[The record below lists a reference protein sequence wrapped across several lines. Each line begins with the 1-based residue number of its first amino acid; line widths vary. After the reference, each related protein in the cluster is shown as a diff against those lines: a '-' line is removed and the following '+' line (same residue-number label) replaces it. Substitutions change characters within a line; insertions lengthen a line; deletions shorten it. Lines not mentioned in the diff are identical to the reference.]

1 MDEKPRAYKARHAR
15 KDHHHLRIAFSLI
28 LALVLV
34 TLTLVAASGG
44 GQPAAAAV
52 GDDPVAQQLAQA
64 RIELANCQILA
75 AKGTTSAQRARG
87 RACVTDQNLI
97 ISELLKVT
105 TPPPTTTPPVTTR
118 PPTSAPP
125 TTTVPPTTTRPP
137 VTTTTTVPPTT
148 PPVTTPPPT
157 TSPPAQ
163 TNNCMPVPHLC
174 GFPDTTNTGT
184 HGTLTAL
191 NSNVILSVPGEVLE
205 NRDVHGCITVKAA
218 NVVIRNVRVSCGG
231 NYVIAI
237 NAGTGSDPWFAPNA
251 NTLIQDVEINHMGTV
266 DGKGIAFEGYH
277 ANRVYYHNG
286 ADCFHVQRNI
296 LVENSYCVIGLDGG
310 GDAFCTMSDAH
321 WDGIQSDEG
330 DVIVLRHN
338 TIRNP
343 CKQTSAILMSTNTL
357 PIGHVTIEGNLM
369 AGGGWTVYCG
379 TGEGGPTF
387 GPEIFRDNRISRS
400 YYHWPPGTDHTSGDV
415 GGYYGPMTS
424 CNASNVQ
431 ASNNRWDEDGTLIPI
446 Q

>member
-1 MDEKPRAYKARHAR
+1 MDEKPSAYKPRHAR
-15 KDHHHLRIAFSLI
+15 KEHHHLRVAFSVI

-44 GQPAAAAV
+44 GQPAAAAAAE
-52 GDDPVAQQLAQA
+52 DPVAQQLAQA
-64 RIELANCQILA
+64 RITLANCQILA
-75 AKGTTSAQRARG
+75 LKGTTSAQRARG
-87 RACVTDQNLI
+87 RLCVADQNLI
-97 ISELLKVT
+97 ISELMKT
-105 TPPPTTTPPVTTR
+105 TPAPTTTPPVTTR

-137 VTTTTTVPPTT
+137 VTTTSTTTAPPTS
-148 PPVTTPPPT
+148 
-157 TSPPAQ
+157 TSPPTQ

-184 HGTLTAL
+184 HGALTVINGNVNL
-191 NSNVILSVPGEVLE
+191 TSNGQVFD
-205 NRDVHGCITVKAA
+205 NKDVRGCIRILAP
-218 NVVIRNVRVSCGG
+218 NVTIRNVKVSCSSW
-231 NYVIAI
+231 YAIAI
-237 NAGTGSDPWFAPNA
+237 NAGTGSDQWNAPNA
-251 NTLIQDVEINHMGTV
+251 NALIEDVEINHLGRV

-330 DVIVLRHN
+330 DFIVLRHN

-379 TGEGGPTF
+379 TDEGGPTF
-387 GPEIFRDNRISRS
+387 GPEIFRNNRISRS
-400 YYHWPPGTDHTSGDV
+400 FYHWPPGPDHTSGDV

-424 CNASNVQ
+424 CNAPNIQ
-431 ASNNRWDEDGTLIPI
+431 ASGNRWDEDGTLIPV